1 MIENWP
7 GRGFYRGDKAAMI
20 ADAARLQGIVAT
32 PPNMLRT
39 PRAPGHD
46 DAMRPTPAIEAT
58 LTSREMVRSQGFTG
72 DTCSNC
78 GGAHMQVAGHC
89 TVCAD
94 CGTTTGCS

>member
-1 MIENWP
+1 MENWP
-7 GRGFYRGDKAAMI
+7 GRGFYRGDKEAML
-20 ADAARLQGIVAT
+20 ADAHRVMGIVAT
-32 PPNMLRT
+32 PPDTRRT
-39 PRAPGHD
+39 PPASGHD
-46 DAMRPTPAIEAT
+46 DAMRPLPAIEAT
-58 LTSREMVRSQGFTG
+58 LTARDFARSQGYTG